1 MAKKER
7 KQMLPKEK
15 TRIQDELDTLRMI
28 RSYTEYKLPDDM
40 KLKGIEK
47 EIELLLADDTKLEKV
62 VLLDLEGPDDD
73 LSKVLEVR
81 KEVLSKD
88 RIEAISGLERP
99 QIRELLA
106 RGLTIESIEERS
118 IEIAEEQGM
127 LKPEAMKQEIIEDAV
142 QEGEIEPLPEEEIDF
157 ETDEEIVTLPGMEM
171 IPLEERDIASI
182 EDQTGTLVSDLENGD
197 MEITTLEERM
207 EITKDGGKFEEM
219 YIEMLERDLAEDIE
233 KYKMFGD
240 TSELEAELR
249 AGLDKKLAGTELV
262 LDEGEKDK
270 LVLKAVSKDERDEK
284 EKAEDE
290 EKKKIAEAL
299 GEDPDNILGI
309 IRFKS
314 VDQGS
319 EMTNRKLSYTND
331 TIAVRLPNNNFK
343 LLEEVSEGTS
353 PNEQKLETPDGPK
366 SYMELEDY
374 SINPL
379 MNGVAPAL
387 KDTAHSGYT
396 DLLAGESKAGKTN
409 PNSNRY
415 DVIQIVRA
423 GEKKMDDQDYIMYIG
438 LDGERV
444 TDVVTNHGT
453 GLDFDREGVEID
465 YPGEIYIQGKE
476 YDIHDKEDA
485 EKETGPVLESEN
497 DVRVTKI
504 GKVLRKTKLD
514 ELPQFFNALKGDMS
528 VVGPRP
534 ERPYFANKIK
544 EKYREFEY
552 REMFKPG
559 ITGLACIE
567 LGYYADPEE
576 KLKYD
581 LCYME
586 NWNMKLDI
594 QICIK
599 TVKLIFQSFH
609 KK

>member
-28 RSYTEYKLPDDM
+28 RSYTQYKLPDDM

-47 EIELLLADDTKLEKV
+47 EIELLLADDKKLENV
-62 VLLDLEGPDDD
+62 VVLDLEGPDDD

-81 KEVLSKD
+81 KQVLSKD

-99 QIRELLA
+99 QIKELLA
-106 RGLTIESIEERS
+106 RGLTLESIEDRS
-118 IEIAEEQGM
+118 IEIAQEQGM

-142 QEGEIEPLPEEEIDF
+142 QEGEIEPLPEEEQDF
-157 ETDEEIVTLPGMEM
+157 DFGTDEEIVTLPGMEM
-171 IPLEERDIASI
+171 IPLDERDRDISTI
-182 EDQTGTLVSDLENGD
+182 EDQTGTLVTDLENGD
-197 MEITTLEERM
+197 IEITTLEDRM
-207 EITKDGGKFEEM
+207 EVTREGGKFDEK

-233 KYKMFGD
+233 KYKMYGD

-249 AGLDKKLAGTELV
+249 RDLDKRLEGTELV
-262 LDEGEKDK
+262 LNEGEKGD
-270 LVLKAVSKDERDEK
+270 LVLKAVTKDEREHQEEK
-284 EKAEDE
+284 EEE
-290 EKKKIAEAL
+290 EKREIAEAI

-343 LLEEVSEGTS
+343 LLEEVGEGTS
-353 PNEQKLETPDGPK
+353 PNEQRLETPDGAK
-366 SYMELEDY
+366 SYMELEGY

-444 TDVVTNHGT
+444 SDVVTNHGT

-465 YPGEIYIQGKE
+465 YPGETYMQGKE
-476 YDIHDKEDA
+476 YDIHDKDEAAKERQTGNESTSLDKA
-485 EKETGPVLESEN
+485 LNRRISLLKELLAIEKQIAKEEN
-497 DVRVTKI
+497 DKTPDLTIVAGKMIGGGSVKDGVEYSEESRQVR
-504 GKVLRKTKLD
+504 LD
-514 ELPQFFNALKGDMS
+514 EAYNRRA
-528 VVGPRP
+528 
-534 ERPYFANKIK
+534 EIIN
-544 EKYREFEY
+544 
-552 REMFKPG
+552 
-559 ITGLACIE
+559 E
-567 LGYYADPEE
+567 LGYKESSLTAAIDEAERAEE
-576 KLKYD
+576 AAKTIRP
-581 LCYME
+581 MGAM
-586 NWNMKLDI
+586 WN
-594 QICIK
+594 
-599 TVKLIFQSFH
+599 
-609 KK
+609 

>member
-171 IPLEERDIASI
+171 IPLEERDISSI

-438 LDGERV
+438 LNGERV

-465 YPGEIYIQGKE
+465 YPGEVYIQGKE

-485 EKETGPVLESEN
+485 EKERQTGDESQALDKALSKRIALLKKLLELEKQIATEEN
-497 DVRVTKI
+497 DKTPDLTIVAGQMIGGGSVKDGIEYSEESRQVRLEEAYDQRADVI
-504 GKVLRKTKLD
+504 
-514 ELPQFFNALKGDMS
+514 N
-528 VVGPRP
+528 
-534 ERPYFANKIK
+534 
-544 EKYREFEY
+544 
-552 REMFKPG
+552 
-559 ITGLACIE
+559 E
-567 LGYYADPEE
+567 LGYKESDLTLAIEE
-576 KLKYD
+576 AERAEEEAKTLGPAGA
-581 LCYME
+581 M
-586 NWNMKLDI
+586 WN
-594 QICIK
+594 
-599 TVKLIFQSFH
+599 
-609 KK
+609 